1 MWITLPS
8 MISDTCMQVAAT
20 LSTGHS
26 LVLTE
31 LLMHGALSTLTAIQ
45 AASVLSC
52 FVWSEASDRGT
63 PKIREELQGAYG
75 ALREAAKRVGQAQT
89 DAGMPCDVEG
99 FVNTFRPDLMDMV
112 TLWASGAKFSE
123 V

>member
-1 MWITLPS
+1 
-8 MISDTCMQVAAT
+8 MQVAAS
-20 LSTGHS
+20 LSSGNS

-75 ALREAAKRVGQAQT
+75 ALREAATRVGQAQT
-89 DAGMPCDVEG
+89 DAGMPCDCLLY
-99 FVNTFRPDLMDMV
+99 TSPSPRD
-112 TLWASGAKFSE
+112 
-123 V
+123 